1 MWIVSLP
8 MNMKKE
14 RDNLKGEKKKVEE
27 KKKNKKKNPYESDSE
42 NGLPQGFTLGM
53 ACMDALPVIFF
64 SCSMLNIALR
74 FHSLIFV
81 IGAIFSSLA
90 GLGKVL
96 WKILIAAAKKNITP
110 LASQFR
116 YLMSGGFLL
125 MLLSLIL
132 NHKKIVWSSL
142 RQSIFTMPS
151 MFFFLLAI
159 AGMLLMGICAAKLD
173 KTDAKSNWLEESIN
187 TLAQLFLFLGMLF
200 I

>member
-1 MWIVSLP
+1 ML
-8 MNMKKE
+8 
-14 RDNLKGEKKKVEE
+14 EE

-53 ACMDALPVIFF
+53 AYMDALPVIFF

-96 WKILIAAAKKNITP
+96 WKILIAAVKKNITP

-116 YLMSGGFLL
+116 YLMSSGFLL

-142 RQSIFTMPS
+142 RQAVFTMPS
-151 MFFFLLAI
+151 MLFFFLAI
-159 AGMLLMGICAAKLD
+159 AGMVLMGICAAKLD

-187 TLAQLFLFLGMLF
+187 TLAQLFLFLGILF